1 MEEDEGEGSGGR
13 ENERS
18 GLVAW
23 PRPGVWPCPGVR
35 TPETWPGRSRCRR
48 RSTAASTGRC
58 GSPWS
63 ASAGGS
69 SVRPTRRRSL
79 LPPAALGC
87 ALQNRPRAPGAP
99 HAVSTLFL
107 SFVTTSTGWVQVRVK
122 WWGEEGYGSLLRPAA
137 CTGLGPALTSS
148 LFYSIRCSRSAR
160 VARAVLGFRVQ
171 GLGVRV

>member
-1 MEEDEGEGSGGR
+1 MYREGSKGKRGARRGEGSGGAR
-13 ENERS
+13 GLPSRPLCAQVS
-18 GLVAW
+18 GRAQG
-23 PRPGVWPCPGVR
+23 PD
-35 TPETWPGRSRCRR
+35 PETWPGRSRCRR
-48 RSTAASTGRC
+48 RSTAAFMDRC

-148 LFYSIRCSRSAR
+148 LFYSIRCSRSAC
-160 VARAVLGFRVQ
+160 VARGVLGFRA
-171 GLGVRV
+171 